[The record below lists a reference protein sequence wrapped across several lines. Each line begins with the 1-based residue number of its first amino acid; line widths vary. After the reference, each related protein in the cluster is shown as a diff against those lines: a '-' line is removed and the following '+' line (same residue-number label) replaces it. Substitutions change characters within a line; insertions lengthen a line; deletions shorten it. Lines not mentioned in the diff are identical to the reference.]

1 MISLLYDHQNPYCQF
16 AQELNILLD
25 TTAQVKN
32 CINKIAHPEAKS
44 PILVILVKIR
54 IF

>member
-1 MISLLYDHQNPYCQF
+1 MISILYDHQNPYCQF

-32 CINKIAHPEAKS
+32 CTNKIAHPTEARA
-44 PILVILVKIR
+44 L
-54 IF
+54 F